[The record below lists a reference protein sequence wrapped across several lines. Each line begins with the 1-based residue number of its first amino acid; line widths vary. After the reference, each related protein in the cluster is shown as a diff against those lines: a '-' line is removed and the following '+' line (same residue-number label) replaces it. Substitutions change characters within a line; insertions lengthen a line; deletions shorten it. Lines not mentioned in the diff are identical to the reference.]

1 MLVNYQGYKCGMW
14 VKGSR
19 RRVVQAE
26 PVLVQ
31 RDFLRIFFSPSQV
44 CLSRMCI
51 ILCFNV
57 QTKEMGKKVK
67 PCLQRRIQKYIFRH
81 VKHNSY
87 RKSKIGHFEIRNFHR
102 LPICIPMVLTRN
114 LLFIHFHVHV

>member
-19 RRVVQAE
+19 GRVVQAE

-67 PCLQRRIQKYIFRH
+67 PCLQRRIQKYILGMLNIT
-81 VKHNSY
+81 VIGNPKLDTS
-87 RKSKIGHFEIRNFHR
+87 KSEI
-102 LPICIPMVLTRN
+102 
-114 LLFIHFHVHV
+114 